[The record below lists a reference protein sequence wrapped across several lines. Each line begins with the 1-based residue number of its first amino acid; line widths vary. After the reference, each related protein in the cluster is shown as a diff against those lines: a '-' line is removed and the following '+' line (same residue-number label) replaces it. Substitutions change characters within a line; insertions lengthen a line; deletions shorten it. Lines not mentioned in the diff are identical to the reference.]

1 MSELKKDAKPARLEF
16 NTIPGY
22 PNVRTGTEKFM
33 LPLNFMYP
41 LNDALQ
47 DMEVSRGR
55 HREIKRRSIP
65 PKCVVKKK
73 KINKNKNKNKK

>member
-1 MSELKKDAKPARLEF
+1 MMSELKKDAKPARLEF

-41 LNDALQ
+41 LNEALQ
-47 DMEVSRGR
+47 DMEVSRGQ
-55 HREIKRRSIP
+55 HRELKGRSIP
-65 PKCVVKKK
+65 PQMCVWLKK
-73 KINKNKNKNKK
+73 KIKNKKK